1 MNQFNHQKLSSFFIT
16 DPAPCPYIDGQMERK
31 LFTHLTGSKAVHI
44 NNTLTHAGFR
54 RSQTVAYRPACDA
67 CTACASVRVR
77 VGAFTPSR
85 NLKRIYKRN
94 EDLTRTICPPSAT
107 REQYDL
113 FVSYL
118 DTRHPAGGMS
128 GMTPLDFMAMI
139 EETTVDTHLVEY
151 RLPDNRLVA
160 CVLADKMADG
170 LSLVYSFFDTKLSER
185 SLGTLII
192 LDQIKRAQLNK
203 KDHVYLGYFIHDC
216 EKMSYKQRFKP
227 LDVLHLEGWV
237 DFDTHTASS
246 THTAIDTQAKGGTKT
261 A

>member
-31 LFTHLTGSKAVHI
+31 LFTHLTGSKAGQI

-54 RSQTVAYRPACDA
+54 RSQTVAYRPACDTCAA
-67 CTACASVRVR
+67 CSSVRVR
-77 VGAFTPSR
+77 VGEFTASR
-85 NLKRIYKRN
+85 NLKRIFKRN
-94 EDLTRTICPPSAT
+94 DDLTRAICPPSAT

-113 FVSYL
+113 FVRYL
-118 DTRHPAGGMS
+118 DTRHPDGGMS

-139 EETTVDTHLVEY
+139 EETTVDTHIVEY

-170 LSLVYSFFDTKLSER
+170 LSLVYSFFDTSLSER

-192 LDQIKRAQLNK
+192 LDQIERARLNNK
-203 KDHVYLGYFIHDC
+203 QHLYLGYFIHNC

-227 LDVLHLEGWV
+227 LDVLRLDGWV
-237 DFDTHTASS
+237 DFDTQTDS
-246 THTAIDTQAKGGTKT
+246 DPKQA
-261 A
+261 